1 MTAAD
6 IYTQAPP
13 LLTADEARLVLR
25 IGRSNIYD
33 SARRFFMTD
42 GEDGIPCIRIGRQI
56 RFRRHDLE
64 QITGAPIPWPLVRHG
79 ETNDDTDADH
89 IDHTTPEATNSFTTT
104 TESNTTTPTHPS
116 DQPNSTP
123 QLFII

>member
-6 IYTQAPP
+6 IHTQAPP

-33 SARRFFMTD
+33 SAKRFLMTD
-42 GEDGIPCIRIGRQI
+42 GEEGIPCVRIGRQI

-64 QITGAPIPWPLVRHG
+64 QITGSPIPWPLVHH
-79 ETNDDTDADH
+79 DDTTDDTTADTEA
-89 IDHTTPEATNSFTTT
+89 DRTPPEATTSFTTN
-104 TESNTTTPTHPS
+104 ESNTITPTHPS

>member
-6 IYTQAPP
+6 IYIQAPP

-33 SARRFFMTD
+33 SAKRFLITD
-42 GEDGIPCIRIGRQI
+42 GEDGIPFIRIGRQI

-64 QITGAPIPWPLVRHG
+64 QITGAPIPWPLVHLD
-79 ETNDDTDADH
+79 ETTNDTEADH
-89 IDHTTPEATNSFTTT
+89 TDHATPEATTSFTT

>member
-6 IYTQAPP
+6 IYIQAPP

-33 SARRFFMTD
+33 SAKRFLTTD
-42 GEDGIPCIRIGRQI
+42 GEDGIPCVRIGRQI

-64 QITGAPIPWPLVRHG
+64 QITGAPIPWPLVHH
-79 ETNDDTDADH
+79 DDADQRTASH
-89 IDHTTPEATNSFTTT
+89 DLDHSTTGATTSFTTP

-123 QLFII
+123 TLFTI

>member
-6 IYTQAPP
+6 NYIQAPP

-33 SARRFFMTD
+33 SAKRFLMTD
-42 GEDGIPCIRIGRQI
+42 GEDGIPCVRIGRQI

-64 QITGAPIPWPLVRHG
+64 QITGAPIPWPLVHHG
-79 ETNDDTDADH
+79 ETINDADP
-89 IDHTTPEATNSFTTT
+89 TTREATTSFATN
-104 TESNTTTPTHPS
+104 ESNTTPTHTT

>member
-6 IYTQAPP
+6 IYIQAPP

-33 SARRFFMTD
+33 SAKRYLMTD

-64 QITGAPIPWPLVRHG
+64 QITGAPIPWPLVDHDK
-79 ETNDDTDADH
+79 TTDPTDADH
-89 IDHTTPEATNSFTTT
+89 TPPDATNSFTT
-104 TESNTTTPTHPS
+104 TESNTTTPAHPS